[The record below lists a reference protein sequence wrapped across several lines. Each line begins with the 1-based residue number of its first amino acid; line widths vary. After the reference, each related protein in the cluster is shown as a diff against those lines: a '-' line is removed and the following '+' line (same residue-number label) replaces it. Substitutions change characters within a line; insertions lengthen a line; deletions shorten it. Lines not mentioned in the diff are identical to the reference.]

1 MSLLRY
7 AMKLFRGR
15 AGKER
20 HEEATE
26 PQQAEAMT
34 VEAQP
39 VAARREVK
47 REARPNPNKP
57 GWGSTLD

>member
-1 MSLLRY
+1 MN
-7 AMKLFRGR
+7 LFRGR
-15 AGKER
+15 AGTDR
-20 HEEATE
+20 PAEAAAE
-26 PQQAEAMT
+26 PVKAEAMTAEAIT

-57 GWGSTLD
+57 GWGSTID